1 MLDQVSVPPETQGGS
16 PGAVL
21 RRCREFHGITLQEA
35 SESTKIGISHLRALE
50 EDQIHEFAN
59 QAYLKGFLRIYAT
72 YLGLNSEDV
81 SRMYGKLFGV
91 PDEKPDTARVSAA
104 SPRRPR
110 GPVSLKKVLLPALL
124 LAAILVTAY
133 FFKRTPAPLVR
144 PSQPTAVIAPSMQSS
159 AVQAAQSSVRVRKAE
174 PDIAAPKAE
183 RSPETSPKS
192 EIAVASK
199 RPVSAAKA
207 FILKIRVTQNGTLT
221 ATVDGSIPQ
230 QYELTVGD
238 VIEWKAEK
246 KVALELSD
254 AGGVEVEL
262 NDKPYKSLGAPGKPA
277 YVELDADGIKP

>member
-1 MLDQVSVPPETQGGS
+1 MLDQVSAPPETQGGS

-21 RRCREFHGITLQEA
+21 RRCREFHGITLEEA
-35 SESTKIGISHLRALE
+35 SEATKIGISHLRALE
-50 EDQIHEFAN
+50 EDHIHEFAN
-59 QAYLKGFLRIYAT
+59 HAYLKGFLRIYAT

-91 PDEKPDTARVSAA
+91 PDEKTNSARVSAV
-104 SPRRPR
+104 SPRRSR
-110 GPVSLKKVLLPALL
+110 GPVSLKKMLLPALL
-124 LAAILVTAY
+124 LAAILVTAN

-144 PSQPTAVIAPSMQSS
+144 SSQPIAVVAPPMQSS
-159 AVQAAQSSVRVRKAE
+159 AVQTVQSSVRVRKTE
-174 PDIAAPKAE
+174 PYIPPPKAE
-183 RSPETSPKS
+183 RSPETHPKF
-192 EIAVASK
+192 EIEAASK
-199 RPVSAAKA
+199 RPVYASKA

-238 VIEWKAEK
+238 IIEWKAEK
-246 KVALELSD
+246 KVTLELSD

-262 NDKPYKSLGAPGKPA
+262 NDKPYKSLGVPGKPA